1 MTERMWRVAALYRV
15 ITMIYAA
22 ILIIRDHDK
31 FDHPA
36 AGIAAI
42 AIIIFWTSVTVV
54 AYSRPGGRRRW
65 LLVIDVA
72 VAAAL
77 VLSTRWID
85 SPARIIEGFPTLPS
99 FWSASPVIACS
110 IADGPWAG
118 IAAALAIAAA
128 DFADR
133 PELSLENPF
142 SNVVLL
148 LIVGGIGGYIVR
160 LGVQAERAVARATGV
175 EAATAERERIARGIH
190 DSVLQV
196 LTRVASRGQALGG
209 EAAELGRMA
218 AEQETALRRLVT
230 GAALDPAV
238 LNSAVLDPAVLDP
251 AMLDPA
257 VTDRAV
263 RDPAVTEPAAIDP
276 ASTQAG
282 LAGAASAG
290 ATAETSETS
299 TTSGTST
306 TSTTGTTGTPDTAA
320 DAADAADAD
329 PIRAAAQ
336 RDAALWAGPG
346 WLDDTGPDA
355 TGAGHPTDVRPL
367 IERFGDPR
375 VTVSCPAD
383 AVLLPTASA
392 AALSAATAAAL
403 DNVGRHAGPQARA
416 WVLVEDTGAAVRI
429 SIRDDGPGFAAG
441 RLAQAAATGRLGVS
455 HSIVGRVRE
464 VGGTACVTSSPGQ
477 GTEVEL
483 AIPRA
488 GPTGTTGT
496 TGRTRP
502 TGPTGPRP
510 RRGRS
515 SDLA

>member
-1 MTERMWRVAALYRV
+1 
-15 ITMIYAA
+15 MIYSSV
-22 ILIIRDHDK
+22 LIIRGHDK

-36 AGIAAI
+36 AGIAVL

-54 AYSRPGGRRRW
+54 AYARPGGRRRW
-65 LLVIDVA
+65 LLIADVA

-85 SPARIIEGFPTLPS
+85 SPARITEGFPTLPS
-99 FWSASPVIACS
+99 FWAASPVIACS
-110 IADGPWAG
+110 IADGPLAG
-118 IAAALAIAAA
+118 IAAALGISAA

-160 LGVQAERAVARATGV
+160 LGVQAEQAVARAVRV
-175 EAATAERERIARGIH
+175 EAASAERERIARGIH

-218 AEQETALRRLVT
+218 AEQETLLRRLVT
-230 GAALDPAV
+230 GSV
-238 LNSAVLDPAVLDP
+238 LA
-251 AMLDPA
+251 
-257 VTDRAV
+257 
-263 RDPAVTEPAAIDP
+263 PAASLASAAAGTTAP
-276 ASTQAG
+276 ADAG
-282 LAGAASAG
+282 LAGAVSV
-290 ATAETSETS
+290 
-299 TTSGTST
+299 
-306 TSTTGTTGTPDTAA
+306 TTGTPAAA
-320 DAADAADAD
+320 DTDAAADTGATPDASPGGTAGTAVTAVGGGAGEAGAGD
-329 PIRAAAQ
+329 AGDAGDMRAAAQ
-336 RDAALWAGPG
+336 RSAALGDASLWAGTG
-346 WLDDTGPDA
+346 WLDGTGEDTSG
-355 TGAGHPTDVRPL
+355 GADQPTDVRPL

-383 AVLLPTASA
+383 PVELPAASA

-403 DNVGRHAGPQARA
+403 DNVQRHAGPQARA

-429 SIRDDGPGFAAG
+429 SIRDDGAGFATG
-441 RLAQAAATGRLGVS
+441 RLAQAASAGRLGVS

-464 VGGTACVTSSPGQ
+464 LGGTACVTSSPGQ

-488 GPTGTTGT
+488 
-496 TGRTRP
+496 RP
-502 TGPTGPRP
+502 PGPRP